1 MNDNMSK
8 VLNQI
13 ADHEIR
19 LATLEQTS
27 KEMEIENGVW
37 QKVKR
42 ASFSAVV
49 WLFWAGLV
57 VSAAYGVK
65 PALKVFN
72 LFAN

>member
-1 MNDNMSK
+1 MSK

-13 ADHEIR
+13 ADHEVR
-19 LATLEQTS
+19 LTTLEQKS
-27 KEMEIENGVW
+27 KAREIEDGVW
-37 QKVKR
+37 AKVKKP
-42 ASFSAVV
+42 SFNALV
-49 WLFWAGLV
+49 WLFWAGVV